1 MIDERHT
8 RNNHEMRQTKLRR
21 SLILLNKNK
30 DKTNETIKTTEKE
43 KIIEQV
49 EFKYEKLHIQ
59 SLFLV

>member
-1 MIDERHT
+1 
-8 RNNHEMRQTKLRR
+8 MRQTKLRR